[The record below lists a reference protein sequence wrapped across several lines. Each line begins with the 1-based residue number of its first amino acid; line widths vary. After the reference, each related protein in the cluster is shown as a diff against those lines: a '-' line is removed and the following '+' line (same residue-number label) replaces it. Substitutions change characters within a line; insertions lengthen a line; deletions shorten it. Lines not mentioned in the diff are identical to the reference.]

1 MIMGK
6 NSQLQRAL
14 TALLVLALA
23 LASPE
28 GSVRAGRSSSRGLLR
43 TGGWTP
49 EGHGSSGDGELD
61 GAGGTI
67 ERSEGHQALQGFLAG
82 TCLRSSIRPSVRCD
96 DDTMSLRLRGRRDS
110 GVLVDRGEWGLVSS
124 RSGLCLCLLLPSG
137 ARSLLSCLAV
147 GGPPVPL
154 SQLPPHCGFS
164 LRRSRRDL
172 LLVAPYDG
180 CHVSREDGRYVLPL
194 RVHGAPVKMSCPAT
208 LRSPATVSCGDS
220 EMVVRVEGAS
230 AHEVRVKVGGS
241 WESLLS
247 ICGWCASSVD
257 VHRGHLLVTIP
268 YTSACLESEEAS
280 LSLRLLTTSE
290 ETTLSCPRPSDDEDE
305 DDAGPTPPARP
316 AYPMFPPYYP
326 MSFYPLY
333 YPTVAPTA
341 PRPSYPRYPFNP
353 MGFPYMYPQAPRSV
367 AGKAASQGVMYP
379 GYPLFPMPYVYRYPT
394 VPHH

>member
-1 MIMGK
+1 
-6 NSQLQRAL
+6 RPA
-14 TALLVLALA
+14 TASWTATCSAASLSPAGAEKLRPLA
-23 LASPE
+23 
-28 GSVRAGRSSSRGLLR
+28 
-43 TGGWTP
+43 
-49 EGHGSSGDGELD
+49 
-61 GAGGTI
+61 
-67 ERSEGHQALQGFLAG
+67 
-82 TCLRSSIRPSVRCD
+82 PSVRCD

-110 GVLVDRGEWGLVSS
+110 GVLVDRGEW
-124 RSGLCLCLLLPSG
+124 
-137 ARSLLSCLAV
+137 V

-180 CHVSREDGRYVLPL
+180 CHVSREVGDGRYVLPL

-208 LRSPATVSCGDS
+208 LRSPATVSCSNSMLILD
-220 EMVVRVEGAS
+220 MCEG
-230 AHEVRVKVGGS
+230 
-241 WESLLS
+241 LL
-247 ICGWCASSVD
+247 
-257 VHRGHLLVTIP
+257 
-268 YTSACLESEEAS
+268 